1 MRGRE
6 TSLLEGTET
15 GEWREGGRE
24 GERKRGREGG
34 RERGKGFS
42 ATKVTA
48 DLVLVFGC
56 RSRHK

>member
-15 GEWREGGRE
+15 GEWRERGRE
-24 GERKRGREGG
+24 GEREGG
-34 RERGKGFS
+34 REREREKGFS

>member
-15 GEWREGGRE
+15 GEWRE
-24 GERKRGREGG
+24 RGREGG
-34 RERGKGFS
+34 REGEREREKGFS

>member
-15 GEWREGGRE
+15 GEWRERGRE
-24 GERKRGREGG
+24 RGREGG
-34 RERGKGFS
+34 GERERDKGFS
-42 ATKVTA
+42 ATKVTV

-56 RSRHK
+56 HSRHK